1 MFTLVIINGG
11 YRTKLNKLF
20 PLLAFSI
27 LLLVPVGSPQIFA
40 QLSISN
46 QGGPGTLI
54 SIPQNVENAD
64 QISNLFQAGVGLT
77 NLNSFSGE
85 QTFVPSVDNLSAL
98 EVMLLNLGNSGT
110 STDVTVEIYEGTPG
124 SGILLGSSSTSV
136 NPVPFG
142 DGTIPVALTRFEFAS
157 PHIPLTPGQ
166 PHFIQITSSGI
177 ADAWMANCL
186 DDYPNG
192 ELYVD
197 NNIVPGCDFIFITYF
212 LDHAVGGESLS
223 VDSTALILAG
233 AQTFSWIIPVVLSG
247 IGIGL
252 FIVSRKSENA

>member
-1 MFTLVIINGG
+1 M
-11 YRTKLNKLF
+11 
-20 PLLAFSI
+20 
-27 LLLVPVGSPQIFA
+27 
-40 QLSISN
+40 SN
-46 QGGPGTLI
+46 QGGPGTQI
-54 SIPQNVENAD
+54 SIPQNIENAD
-64 QISNLFQAGVGLT
+64 QISNLFQTGTGLT
-77 NLNSFSGE
+77 NLNSFSGQ
-85 QTFVPSVDNLSAL
+85 QTFVPTVDNLSAL

-166 PHFIQITSSGI
+166 PHFIQITSSGS

-186 DDYPNG
+186 DGYPNG
-192 ELYVD
+192 DAYID
-197 NNIVPGCDFIFITYF
+197 NGIIPTCDFIFITYF
-212 LDHAVGGESLS
+212 WDHAVGGESLS
-223 VDSTALILAG
+223 VDSSALILAG
-233 AQTFSWIIPVVLSG
+233 AQSFSWMIPVILSG

-252 FIVSRKSENA
+252 FVLTKSKNS